1 MLVRSKFFDRNGL
14 LMEWVEA
21 IELLVRYFR
30 VEDHNPEEPIC
41 EIVVDER
48 FELRVVCLEGQFL
61 ACFGYFT
68 GEIAEN
74 DLPKLKNMLQWNLAR
89 VADSDD
95 TLSIESE
102 SNRLC
107 LFRKRPLAKL
117 FADNIFGEVES
128 FITIL
133 AFWAD
138 AFDYSQEIPRGS
150 NLMVFGI

>member
-1 MLVRSKFFDRNGL
+1 MLVHLKFFDRNGP

-30 VEDHNPEEPIC
+30 IEDHNPEEPVC

-48 FELRVVCLEGQFL
+48 FELKIVCLEGQFL
-61 ACFGYFT
+61 AFFGYFT
-68 GEIAEN
+68 GEIAES

-89 VADSDD
+89 VADTDD

-138 AFDYSQEIPRGS
+138 AFDYSREIPRGS
-150 NLMVFGI
+150 NLTIFGI

>member
-1 MLVRSKFFDRNGL
+1 
-14 LMEWVEA
+14 MEWVEA
-21 IELLVRYFR
+21 IKFLAWYFR
-30 VEDHNPEEPIC
+30 VEEHNPEEPVC

-48 FELRVVCLEGQFL
+48 FELKIVYLEEQFL
-61 ACFGYFT
+61 AFFGYFT

-74 DLPKLKNMLQWNLAR
+74 DLPKLKNMLQWNLAH
-89 VADSDD
+89 VADTDD

-117 FADNIFGEVES
+117 FADSIFGEVES
-128 FITIL
+128 FITNL

-138 AFDYSQEIPRGS
+138 AFDYSREIPRGS